1 MDRRLGHGGSGGSRL
16 WPIYVFSFLNSIGT
30 GVVTNGI
37 VFFTKQS
44 YHFSDTQNYLLAVVL
59 GVTYIAGAL
68 LAQPGVEWTRAKW
81 GWSSRGILAGMM
93 VVMGLLCALPWVAQW
108 AQGLSAPA
116 SAAVL
121 AENRGGAESE
131 VGGTAVRSA
140 APIWI
145 MIVLYSPLTGVLWPM
160 VESYVSGG
168 RSGSELRATVSRWN
182 VVWSSALVFAY
193 VGISPFVKDYAVVAV
208 LLLGVVHLAS
218 ALVLMAF
225 EAEPA
230 EHREEEHDPH
240 PPVFS
245 KLLVTFRL
253 LLPMSYVVSSAL
265 GPYLPS
271 AEGRLSVPEHLQT
284 ILAASWLAPR
294 AVMFEVLARWHGW
307 HGRWF
312 PAIVGPVLLL
322 AGFGV
327 AILSGS
333 GAAGRYGVATLAAG
347 LGLFGI
353 GMAVI
358 YSGALYYALE
368 VGKAEVQAGG
378 KHEALIGAGYTA
390 GPLIGLSANLAVGA
404 GLMAKGRFE
413 PVVLGVVTVVAA
425 GFAAVAARRVIRHSR
440 AVRAG

>member
-1 MDRRLGHGGSGGSRL
+1 LAVATAQTSTMTQRRAGSQSDGRSPL
-16 WPIYVFSFLNSIGT
+16 WAIYAFSFLNSIGT

-37 VFFTKQS
+37 VFLTKQG
-44 YHFSDTQNYLLAVVL
+44 YQFSDAKNYLLAVVL

-68 LAQPGVEWTRAKW
+68 LAQPGVEWARAKW
-81 GWSSRGILAGMM
+81 GWTSRGILAGMM
-93 VVMGLLCALPWVAQW
+93 IVMGCLCALPWVAHR
-108 AQGLSAPA
+108 
-116 SAAVL
+116 
-121 AENRGGAESE
+121 AEGG
-131 VGGTAVRSA
+131 GVRSE

-168 RSGSELRATVSRWN
+168 RSGSDLRATVSRWN

-193 VGISPFVKDYAVVAV
+193 VAISPFVKNHAALAVLVLGCVHLISAVV
-208 LLLGVVHLAS
+208 LIGVAP
-218 ALVLMAF
+218 
-225 EAEPA
+225 EPA
-230 EHREEEHDPH
+230 EHREEEHEPH
-240 PPVFS
+240 PPVFE

-253 LLPMSYVVSSAL
+253 LLPMSYVVSSTL

-271 AEGRLSVPEHLQT
+271 AEQRLGVSADWQT

-294 AVMFEVLARWHGW
+294 VVMFEVLARWQGW

-333 GAAGRYGVATLAAG
+333 GAAGQYGVAALAAG
-347 LGLFGI
+347 LGLFGV

-404 GLMAKGRFE
+404 GWMAEGRFE
-413 PVVLGVVTVVAA
+413 PVVLGVVAVVAA

-440 AVRAG
+440 SG